1 MYVTND
7 ESCGMITPS
16 TATLLAGSPEKE
28 DNMANQQKITILY
41 CRLSSEDALD
51 GESNSISNQRDILTR
66 YAAEHGFTN
75 TRTLVDDGYSGTDF
89 NRPGFQEAI
98 SLVERG
104 LVGTFIVKDMS
115 RFGRDYLQVGTYT
128 ELMFPTHDVRFIA
141 VNDNVDSA
149 LGDNDFTP
157 FRNLFN
163 EFYSRDTSKKIRA
176 VLRAK
181 SANGKHIGVAP
192 YGYLPDPNDKGRW
205 IVDEEAAAVV
215 RRVFDMTVAGMG
227 PSQIARALEQ
237 ERVPNVTA
245 FYAMRKGQPAPD
257 KPYHWDRRT
266 MAGILE
272 RMEYTG
278 CTCNFKTF
286 SKSYKLKK
294 RYPNA
299 PENMAIIPDTQE
311 AIISKEQWERVQE
324 LRRNRRRKAKSGR
337 QGLFSGLLV
346 CADCGSKLNFD
357 VRSHTD
363 TRQDCYVCSKYR
375 AFRDGC
381 ASSHYIRE
389 TVLKEVV
396 LERIRSV
403 ADFVRTD
410 LNGFQE
416 EWLRCRREERD
427 KALRKDKQ
435 RLAQA
440 RKRVDNLDTLITR
453 AYEDKVLG
461 DLSPERYRKM
471 TEGYEAEQE
480 TLKAEIAALETRVER
495 QEEQDANLNR
505 FVALTKKYVDIDEL
519 TPAIVNEFVNRIVVG
534 AATGRGRARKQEI
547 RIIFNFL
554 DEMEMRGVDDTF
566 DI

>member
-7 ESCGMITPS
+7 ENCGMIIPS
-16 TATLLAGSPEKE
+16 TVTLLAGSLEKE
-28 DNMANQQKITILY
+28 GNMANQQKITILY

-51 GESNSISNQRDILTR
+51 GESNSIANQRDILTR

-89 NRPGFQEAI
+89 NRPGFQEAV

-128 ELMFPTHDVRFIA
+128 ELVFPAHDVRFIA

-163 EFYSRDTSKKIRA
+163 DFYAKDTSKKIRA
-176 VLRAK
+176 VVRAK
-181 SANGKHIGVAP
+181 SANGKHIGKAP
-192 YGYLPDPNDKGRW
+192 YGYLADPNDKGKW

-215 RRVFDMTVAGMG
+215 RRIFDMTIAGMG
-227 PSQIARALEQ
+227 PSEISRILEFQRVPIARAL
-237 ERVPNVTA
+237 
-245 FYAMRKGQPAPD
+245 YAQRKGQPMPENPFFWPIPSIVA
-257 KPYHWDRRT
+257 
-266 MAGILE
+266 ILK
-272 RMEYTG
+272 RVEYTG
-278 CTCNFKTF
+278 CACNFKTF

-311 AIISKEQWERVQE
+311 AIIPTEQWERVQE
-324 LRRNRRRKAKSGR
+324 LRGNKRRKAKADRHGM
-337 QGLFSGLLV
+337 FSGLLV
-346 CADCGSKLNFD
+346 CADCGSKLYFN
-357 VRSHTD
+357 VPSHTD
-363 TRQDCYVCSKYR
+363 TRQDCYLCAKYR
-375 AFRDGC
+375 GGRSDC
-381 ASSHYIRE
+381 TPHYIRE
-389 TVLKEVV
+389 AVLKEVV

-403 ADFVRTD
+403 VDFVRTD

-427 KALRKDKQ
+427 KALRKDRK

-440 RKRVDNLDTLITR
+440 RKRTDNLDTLITR

-461 DLSPERYRKM
+461 GLSEERYRKM

-480 TLKAEIAALETRVER
+480 ALKTEIAALEVRVER
-495 QEEQDANLNR
+495 QEEQDSNLNR
-505 FVALTKKYVDIDEL
+505 FIALTKKYVDINEL
-519 TPAIVNEFVNRIVVG
+519 TPNVVNEFVKKIVVG
-534 AATGRGRARKQEI
+534 SATGRGRARKQEI